1 MRNRMRFPV
10 KPGMTL
16 VLAAL
21 FAGVAVFAQEPSVK
35 WKVASEEVSEGTYQL
50 TFTGKIEDGKHI
62 YGINPGIGNPV
73 EVEYT
78 SPVTA
83 SPLQEVTK
91 PTEYKDDLVF
101 FGKAVFSQ
109 EVTVESGNTV
119 EGSITWQACTE
130 DMCGFPE
137 EYAFSVT
144 VGPAA
149 AHQTAI
155 GDPEEAKDN
164 GGLWAL
170 IIEAILWGFAMLLT
184 PCVFPMIPM
193 SR

>member
-1 MRNRMRFPV
+1 M
-10 KPGMTL
+10 
-16 VLAAL
+16 
-21 FAGVAVFAQEPSVK
+21 K

-83 SPLQEVTK
+83 GPLQEVTK

-130 DMCGFPE
+130 DMCASSSRPSSGASPC
-137 EYAFSVT
+137 SSH
-144 VGPAA
+144 PA
-149 AHQTAI
+149 
-155 GDPEEAKDN
+155 
-164 GGLWAL
+164 
-170 IIEAILWGFAMLLT
+170 
-184 PCVFPMIPM
+184 C

>member
-1 MRNRMRFPV
+1 
-10 KPGMTL
+10 MTL

-101 FGKAVFSQ
+101 FGKAVFSHNGQ
-109 EVTVESGNTV
+109 EFHSDV
-119 EGSITWQACTE
+119 
-130 DMCGFPE
+130 
-137 EYAFSVT
+137 
-144 VGPAA
+144 
-149 AHQTAI
+149 
-155 GDPEEAKDN
+155 
-164 GGLWAL
+164 
-170 IIEAILWGFAMLLT
+170 MLLLQ
-184 PCVFPMIPM
+184 PA
-193 SR
+193 